1 MTLLSLTLL
10 SKGSDLIDA
19 LNSSP
24 TPSPEGGSKVVF
36 DGRVS
41 TTDSFVQLV
50 SLVFVLIIILVAAYY
65 TSRFV
70 GKMKMGQMK
79 KSNFQVIDT
88 YRISQSKA
96 LQIVKI
102 ANKYVVIAIAKDT
115 IEIITE
121 LEESEVMIRDFH
133 NDEKQSFMQIIDKL
147 KKKTSKRQ
155 DNHENTQFWVPKLTV
170 CNPCSAAFYMYL
182 LFHKDGE
189 GLCADGQRYS
199 DQYHRG

>member
-147 KKKTSKRQ
+147 KKK
-155 DNHENTQFWVPKLTV
+155 NE
-170 CNPCSAAFYMYL
+170 
-182 LFHKDGE
+182 
-189 GLCADGQRYS
+189 
-199 DQYHRG
+199 

>member
-1 MTLLSLTLL
+1 MVTLSLTIL
-10 SKGSDLIDA
+10 SKGSDLISA
-19 LNSSP
+19 LNGSP
-24 TPSPEGGSKVVF
+24 TPSPEGGSGAAF
-36 DGRVS
+36 NGGIS

-70 GKMKMGQMK
+70 GKMKMGQMN

-88 YRISQSKA
+88 YRISQNKA

-121 LEESEVMIRDFH
+121 LDEAEVMIREVH
-133 NDEKQSFMQIIDKL
+133 NDEKQNFKQILDKL
-147 KKKTSKRQ
+147 KNK
-155 DNHENTQFWVPKLTV
+155 NE
-170 CNPCSAAFYMYL
+170 
-182 LFHKDGE
+182 
-189 GLCADGQRYS
+189 
-199 DQYHRG
+199 

>member
-24 TPSPEGGSKVVF
+24 TPSPEGGSQATF
-36 DGRVS
+36 DGGIS

-50 SLVFVLIIILVAAYY
+50 SLVLVLIIILVAAYY

-115 IEIITE
+115 IEVITE
-121 LEESEVMIRDFH
+121 LEESEVMIREFH
-133 NDEKQSFMQIIDKL
+133 NDEKQSFMQILDKL
-147 KKKTSKRQ
+147 KKK
-155 DNHENTQFWVPKLTV
+155 NE
-170 CNPCSAAFYMYL
+170 
-182 LFHKDGE
+182 
-189 GLCADGQRYS
+189 
-199 DQYHRG
+199 

>member
-24 TPSPEGGSKVVF
+24 TLSPEGGSKVVF

-147 KKKTSKRQ
+147 KKK
-155 DNHENTQFWVPKLTV
+155 NE
-170 CNPCSAAFYMYL
+170 
-182 LFHKDGE
+182 
-189 GLCADGQRYS
+189 
-199 DQYHRG
+199 